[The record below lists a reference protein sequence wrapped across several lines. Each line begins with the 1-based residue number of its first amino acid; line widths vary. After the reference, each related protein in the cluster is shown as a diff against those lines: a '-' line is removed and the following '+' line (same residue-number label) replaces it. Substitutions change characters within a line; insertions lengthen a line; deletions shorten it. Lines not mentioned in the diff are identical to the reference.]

1 MVNIWNQ
8 PSTVTTQV
16 LIIGSGPVGLALAAD
31 LGRRGIA
38 ALVVEQN
45 EPKIGPAKMILV
57 GVRSMEFCRRL
68 GIADKPVNWG
78 FPPDHSLDNVFV
90 TSLSGY
96 ELGRIPMPR
105 MGQYGPSRYS
115 PEAQAYCPQT
125 WFDPILRN
133 RAEEFP
139 SVQLR
144 YRHRLEE
151 FVQDERGVQASV
163 TNLDTG
169 QRELISASYLVGGDG
184 YASSVRKL
192 MGIEMRGRP
201 FIDNSINIEV
211 AIPDLDRYHDKGR
224 AGRYIMVGPEG
235 TWATFISVDG
245 HDLWRITLYGAND
258 IDLKG
263 VDLDK
268 AIKRCIG
275 RDEVSYE
282 VKSVGHWVRRAVV
295 ADRFNDGRVLI
306 AGDAAHTHPPNGG
319 FGMNTGIG
327 DAENL
332 AWKLAAALEGW
343 GGERLLDSYD
353 TERRPACHRAME
365 ESLANY
371 SRLVGG
377 TVLQDVAET
386 SSRGERARRELGER
400 LVSANTLA
408 WRPYGIHLGLM
419 YDPSPLVIPDGSP
432 RPVDDRIGYIPTS
445 RPGSRAPHGWLPD
458 GQSML
463 DLFGDGYVLLRFGKV
478 PREAFGLVQ
487 AARAARVPLKV
498 HDITDRN
505 LADLYEQPL
514 VLVRPDGHVAWRGE
528 RIPADVAHMIDQIRG
543 GSTAPASV
551 REVQPQYLL
560 AAE

>member
-1 MVNIWNQ
+1 
-8 PSTVTTQV
+8 
-16 LIIGSGPVGLALAAD
+16 
-31 LGRRGIA
+31 
-38 ALVVEQN
+38 
-45 EPKIGPAKMILV
+45 
-57 GVRSMEFCRRL
+57 
-68 GIADKPVNWG
+68 
-78 FPPDHSLDNVFV
+78 
-90 TSLSGY
+90 
-96 ELGRIPMPR
+96 
-105 MGQYGPSRYS
+105 
-115 PEAQAYCPQT
+115 
-125 WFDPILRN
+125 
-133 RAEEFP
+133 
-139 SVQLR
+139 
-144 YRHRLEE
+144 
-151 FVQDERGVQASV
+151 
-163 TNLDTG
+163 
-169 QRELISASYLVGGDG
+169 
-184 YASSVRKL
+184 
-192 MGIEMRGRP
+192 
-201 FIDNSINIEV
+201 
-211 AIPDLDRYHDKGR
+211 
-224 AGRYIMVGPEG
+224 
-235 TWATFISVDG
+235 
-245 HDLWRITLYGAND
+245 
-258 IDLKG
+258 
-263 VDLDK
+263 
-268 AIKRCIG
+268 
-275 RDEVSYE
+275 
-282 VKSVGHWVRRAVV
+282 
-295 ADRFNDGRVLI
+295 
-306 AGDAAHTHPPNGG
+306 
-319 FGMNTGIG
+319 MNTGIG

-419 YDPSPLVIPDGSP
+419 YDPSPLVI
-432 RPVDDRIGYIPTS
+432 
-445 RPGSRAPHGWLPD
+445 PHGWLPD